1 MNNATSDWF
10 TQTSDLLADLPA
22 DLYAVANE
30 FDTGDINY
38 ANTTEIKDLN
48 EYPLSDLEE
57 LLSSPNIRLG
67 PDITSSKPGTSNV
80 QSGNPE
86 TTEENQQL
94 NQTIANNTVSSNLL
108 DATTT
113 IKPDLNDIENSLWDG
128 LISNPMQG
136 LTQTKDNILSINARM
151 LKRQW
156 ELNRALKKQEE
167 LNQRLEEQLKQAQ
180 LHQKV
185 LEQKIRAQHQSP
197 HEKPYRQ
204 GTTRA
209 MLGDITASSRLN
221 ASANSTPVKPVKQ
234 ILQRVV
240 RVSRDEQQSENLSK
254 KYQRLQ
260 FSAQPTLVSR
270 GATVDGSPQRRVYTS
285 RGTLS
290 NDGTRGYRVRPTNS
304 ISSLDLE
311 YTEADKNV
319 SVTDND
325 VCLQPSAGTS
335 CTVPTTAISSP
346 VFSPNN
352 TDLGMENTVSPVL
365 TNVTKISRRSS
376 LIPSSSVGYSRNNT
390 ANGRS
395 NHHHYHS
402 LSLSSPKNQLHF
414 LATRTPVKKLTSNQ
428 SRRDYNLFDPLST
441 TTPKL
446 APPRQVMPS
455 SPLEA
460 TSQSTSVNP
469 ILFEKSKVNERQP
482 VVEADIKAEIEPESH
497 FTVSKTPSPIL
508 KSQGHF
514 QGQSPQFSQLAQQI
528 ENNNINPLE
537 SPLKITRK
545 LTTLPR
551 GSIDIYVKE
560 LPDKMF
566 ECLYPGCGK
575 TFKRRYNIRSHI
587 QTHLEDR
594 PYACDFEGCDK
605 AFVRNHDLVRHKK
618 SHFEKMYACPC
629 GKKFNREDALVV
641 HRSRMICIGGKRYEN
656 VVIKRSPRKRGR
668 PRKNEVVTG
677 ESSPTKKVNTGDR
690 KTKVEVDPNIIAQVE
705 QFLNP
710 ELPDDGLKE

>member
-1 MNNATSDWF
+1 
-10 TQTSDLLADLPA
+10 
-22 DLYAVANE
+22 
-30 FDTGDINY
+30 
-38 ANTTEIKDLN
+38 
-48 EYPLSDLEE
+48 
-57 LLSSPNIRLG
+57 
-67 PDITSSKPGTSNV
+67 
-80 QSGNPE
+80 
-86 TTEENQQL
+86 
-94 NQTIANNTVSSNLL
+94 
-108 DATTT
+108 
-113 IKPDLNDIENSLWDG
+113 
-128 LISNPMQG
+128 
-136 LTQTKDNILSINARM
+136 
-151 LKRQW
+151 
-156 ELNRALKKQEE
+156 
-167 LNQRLEEQLKQAQ
+167 
-180 LHQKV
+180 
-185 LEQKIRAQHQSP
+185 
-197 HEKPYRQ
+197 
-204 GTTRA
+204 
-209 MLGDITASSRLN
+209 
-221 ASANSTPVKPVKQ
+221 
-234 ILQRVV
+234 
-240 RVSRDEQQSENLSK
+240 
-254 KYQRLQ
+254 
-260 FSAQPTLVSR
+260 
-270 GATVDGSPQRRVYTS
+270 
-285 RGTLS
+285 
-290 NDGTRGYRVRPTNS
+290 
-304 ISSLDLE
+304 
-311 YTEADKNV
+311 
-319 SVTDND
+319 
-325 VCLQPSAGTS
+325 
-335 CTVPTTAISSP
+335 
-346 VFSPNN
+346 
-352 TDLGMENTVSPVL
+352 
-365 TNVTKISRRSS
+365 
-376 LIPSSSVGYSRNNT
+376 
-390 ANGRS
+390 
-395 NHHHYHS
+395 
-402 LSLSSPKNQLHF
+402 
-414 LATRTPVKKLTSNQ
+414 
-428 SRRDYNLFDPLST
+428 
-441 TTPKL
+441 
-446 APPRQVMPS
+446 MPS

-460 TSQSTSVNP
+460 TSASASTSVNP
-469 ILFEKSKVNERQP
+469 ILFEKSKVSERQP

-677 ESSPTKKVNTGDR
+677 ESSPTKKVNTGDG
-690 KTKVEVDPNIIAQVE
+690 KTKVEVDPNIIAQME